1 MVQFFLNLLGVKM
14 KNITLT
20 QDEIRTFQF
29 AIYCA
34 RGKLKTQK
42 ANKDTQEWIESNGK
56 HSDTHNIHM
65 SNLWKLE
72 NKIHRK
78 WKYLK
83 Q

>member
-1 MVQFFLNLLGVKM
+1 M

-20 QDEIRTFQF
+20 QDEIRALQF

-34 RGKLKTQK
+34 RSKLKIQK
-42 ANKDTQEWIESNGK
+42 ANKATQEWIESNGK
-56 HSDTHNIHM
+56 HSDTHNIYM
-65 SNLWKLE
+65 SNLWELE
-72 NKIHRK
+72 NKIQGK